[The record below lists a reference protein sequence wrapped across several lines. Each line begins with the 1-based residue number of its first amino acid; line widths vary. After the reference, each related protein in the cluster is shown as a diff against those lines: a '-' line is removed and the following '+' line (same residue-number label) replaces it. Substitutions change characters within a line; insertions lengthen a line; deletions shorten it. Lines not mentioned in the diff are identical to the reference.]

1 MSKVT
6 SIIDSLSHNARLMK
20 ELAGK
25 GTAEKTEILIRE
37 TRGQI
42 ADEVL
47 SKNASDAVRAS
58 VTPQIKIAN
67 KKLAPDILKAVEE
80 SQAIIERLGIVVDEE
95 AQKLTARNIELSN
108 KFNRASCYTDEK
120 KILEEMSKL
129 RKEIITKGYDNEIGY
144 TPFKFSAQTDEAL
157 FNIVNEYRPKTGTMN
172 SFYEKALQ
180 ILKERGV
187 M

>member
-58 VTPQIKIAN
+58 VTPQIKIAKN
-67 KKLAPDILKAVEE
+67 LENLSPDVLKNVEKC
-80 SQAIIERLGIVVDEE
+80 QAEIQRLGLLVDEE
-95 AQKLTARNIELSN
+95 AQTITRRMIELSG
-108 KFNRASCYTDEK
+108 KFDDVSMKERDELYKEMK
-120 KILEEMSKL
+120 KI
-129 RKEIITKGYDNEIGY
+129 GYDYLEGD
-144 TPFKFSAQTDEAL
+144 TPIKLSAQPNEAL
-157 FNIVNEYRPKTGTMN
+157 LNIINKYRPNSGTN
-172 SFYEKALQ
+172 SVYEKALQ

>member
-80 SQAIIERLGIVVDEE
+80 SQAKIERLGIVVDEE

-108 KFNRASCYTDEK
+108 KFNRACCYTDEK

-129 RKEIITKGYDNEIGY
+129 RKEIITKGYDSEIGY

-157 FNIVNEYRPKTGTMN
+157 FNIVNEYRPKSGTMN
-172 SFYEKALQ
+172 GFYEKALQ